1 MSTSRI
7 NNTNNFLDHT
17 NKFYEST
24 HDSKKLEEFIQFLN
38 IKDNEVP
45 DFKQLEIE
53 NMVEKP

>member
-1 MSTSRI
+1 MKLGEICSMSTSRI

-45 DFKQLEIE
+45 DFK
-53 NMVEKP
+53 